1 MARYQLVDETI
12 NGNISTIAILKKEDV
27 PPNTRYMIPLDKA
40 NSDYRE
46 YLSWVSE
53 GNTPDAS
60 E

>member
-46 YLSWVSE
+46 
-53 GNTPDAS
+53 
-60 E
+60 